1 MIPNLREG
9 LQHLLKR
16 VGLLILAISLAN
28 QLFAQSDAG
37 KINGV
42 IIDKSTNE
50 PLSFATVKL
59 LKNGVMKGGQ
69 NTDENGKF
77 SFSPVDPG
85 KYDIVVS
92 YSGKEQR
99 LSGVTVN
106 PGKTLPIK
114 FEFQVEDVS
123 LDTLVIVAYK
133 DPVFDPDQTENS
145 TTIDAAT
152 IRKMGSREVTTIA
165 STTAGVYQKDDGKG
179 LNMRGQRDNSTQYF
193 VDGQRVIGALA
204 LPQSAI
210 SQLTVIT
217 GGTPAEYGDVTG
229 GVIQITTAAPSAYTT
244 GGGEFVTSEIIDK
257 YGYNLGAINLSGPI
271 INKKDSSGIVERTVL
286 GYFVGAEMETQK
298 DPSPS
303 AIGINK
309 LKGNSLEQL
318 NQNPLRAS
326 RDGNFFINNANFI
339 TYDDVETVK
348 AKDNARQTAYRF
360 NGRLDFQP
368 KDNLILKVGGST
380 QIQEQ
385 NLWSNRL
392 SLFAPNA
399 NERRNENTYR
409 GFARI
414 QQSFKGDTNSFVHN
428 IFYTLQADFTRFT
441 RTRQQAEF
449 GDDIFR
455 YGYIGKYTTSYREL
469 FDYIKPGDQ
478 YFNPSLSS
486 APYLN
491 TLGYEES
498 GLSFDP
504 SNTANPILANYNNYI
519 FNYLNA
525 QGIKV
530 NSQNELYVKYQ
541 GLRNGDSPV
550 ANFSLF
556 DMPGSIFGV
565 YTKSRSDMYRVVGQA
580 TAEIGKKAVHNIK
593 LGFEFEQRNERYFGV
608 SAAGMWYL
616 MRLLA
621 NKHLTGL
628 DSASSN
634 PFFVDGVF
642 QGLVSMDRASH
653 EGDQS
658 TFDRNLRQ
666 RLGMPVNSSTWI
678 QTDALDPS
686 TYSLSLFSAD
696 ELLNNGNSP
705 NVSYYGY
712 DYTGG
717 NSNRVNANE
726 FFTNKDKR
734 PLNPYAPTYIAGYVQ
749 DKFEIGKIMFNF
761 GVRVDRFDAN
771 QKVLKDKYLLYPAYN
786 AAEASRLMNITLPG
800 NINPDWIPY
809 VDNKDNPREIIGYRD
824 GDRWYDR
831 NGTGIP
837 AQLLA
842 QSLGKVQPYLRDSI
856 FSIESLKDYVPQVNF
871 MPRLSFSFPITD
883 MALFYAHY
891 DVLTQRPRS
900 ANIGSLADYEFVK
913 YNPTEAI
920 NNPALKPEKTID
932 YEVGFKQGL
941 SDKLAISFSAYYREM
956 RNMIQIVQNN
966 NAYPISYQSFENIDF
981 GTVKGFT
988 FDVDMRRSAILQMHA
1003 SYTLQ
1008 FAQGTG
1014 SSFNSSRNALNSAGG
1029 SYGVIRTTLPLSFDQ
1044 RHTLTGNIDV
1054 RFNDTENKGPGFGK
1068 TNPFYPLKNTGM
1080 NITFNVGSGTPYSRN
1095 ALPNTADVQFGINS
1109 NSQIA
1114 GTAFGSRLPF
1124 QFRMDLRFDKDF
1136 VIGRPKSG
1144 SYINRRY
1151 AFNVYLLVLNALNTK
1166 NILSVYEYSGL
1177 PNDNG
1182 FLTTG
1187 QGQQTIDRQA
1197 QQFGVTPFVDQYTMK
1212 MRSPDSYSLP
1222 RRLRFGITFNF

>member
-1 MIPNLREG
+1 ML
-9 LQHLLKR
+9 
-16 VGLLILAISLAN
+16 VILFAN
-28 QLFAQSDAG
+28 QVFSQSGSG

-42 IIDKSTNE
+42 VIDKSTNE

-59 LKNGVMKGGQ
+59 FKNGVMKGGQ
-69 NTDENGKF
+69 NTDEDGKF

-92 YSGKEQR
+92 YSGKEQT
-99 LSGVTVN
+99 LSGVTLN

-114 FEFQVEDVS
+114 FEFQVEDAVQ
-123 LDTLVIVAYK
+123 DTVVIVAYK

-179 LNMRGQRDNSTQYF
+179 LNMRGQRDNATQYF

-229 GVIQITTAAPSAYTT
+229 GIIQITTSAPSAYTT
-244 GGGEFVTSEIIDK
+244 GGGEFVTSELFDK
-257 YGYNLGAINLSGPI
+257 YGYNLGALSLSGPI
-271 INKKDSSGIVERTVL
+271 INKKDTSGVIERTVL

-303 AIGINK
+303 AIGVYK
-309 LKGNSLEQL
+309 LKDGLLDNLNSK
-318 NQNPLRAS
+318 PLRPS
-326 RDGNFFINNANFI
+326 RDGSFFINNANF
-339 TYDDVETVK
+339 YSFDDVEVVK
-348 AKDNARQTAYRF
+348 AKENARQTAYRI

-368 KDNLILKVGGST
+368 KDNLTLKIGGST
-380 QIQEQ
+380 QLQ
-385 NLWSNRL
+385 NQNIWSNRL
-392 SLFAPNA
+392 SLFTPNA

-414 QQSFKGDTNSFVHN
+414 QQTFKGDTSSVIKN

-441 RTRQQAEF
+441 RTRQQSEF

-455 YGYIGKYTTSYREL
+455 YGYIGKYTTTYEEQ
-469 FDYIKPGDQ
+469 FDYIEPGDK
-478 YFNPSLSS
+478 YYNPTLSAS
-486 APYLN
+486 PYLN
-491 TLGYEES
+491 TSGYSEQ
-498 GLSFDP
+498 GLTFDA
-504 SNTANPILANYNNYI
+504 SNTANPILANYNNFI
-519 FNYLNA
+519 FNYLNS
-525 QGIKV
+525 QGIKIK
-530 NSQNELYVKYQ
+530 SQDELLVKYQ
-541 GLRNGDSPV
+541 GLRNGDGPV

-565 YTKSRSDMYRVVGQA
+565 YTKSRSDMYRLVGQA
-580 TAEIGKKAVHNIK
+580 TAEMGKKNVHNIK
-593 LGFEFEQRNERYFGV
+593 VGFEFEQRTERYFGI
-608 SAAGMWYL
+608 SAAGLWTQ

-628 DSASSN
+628 DSASSR
-634 PFFVDGVF
+634 PFYIENVF
-642 QGLVSMDRASH
+642 QGLVSMDRGYNPS
-653 EGDQS
+653 DQS

-666 RLGMPVNSSTWI
+666 RLGMPIDSRTYL
-678 QTDALDPS
+678 QTDAIDPGV
-686 TYSLSLFSAD
+686 YSLDLFSAD
-696 ELLNNGNSP
+696 ELLNRGNAP

-712 DYTGG
+712 DYTGNISG
-717 NSNRVNANE
+717 RVNANE
-726 FFTNKDKR
+726 FFADKNKR
-734 PLNPYAPTYIAGYVQ
+734 PLNPYAPTYIAGYIQ

-786 AAEASRLMNITLPG
+786 AEEAARLMNITLPS
-800 NINPDWIPY
+800 NIGADWIPY
-809 VDNKDNPREIIGYRD
+809 VDNKDNPREILGYRD
-824 GDRWYDR
+824 GDRWYDKS
-831 NGTGIP
+831 GTGIP

-842 QSLGKVQPYLRDSI
+842 QSLGRVQPYLRDTA
-856 FSIESLKDYVPQVNF
+856 FTIESLKDYVPQVNL

-891 DVLTQRPRS
+891 DVLTQRPRN
-900 ANIGSLADYEFVK
+900 AITGSLADYEFVK

-941 SDKLAISFSAYYREM
+941 SDRLAISFSAYYREM
-956 RNMIQIVQNN
+956 RNMIQIIQNN
-966 NAYPISYQSFENIDF
+966 SAYPISYQSFENIDF

-988 FDVDMRRSAILQMHA
+988 FDIDMRRSAILQMHA

-1029 SYGVIRTTLPLSFDQ
+1029 SFGIIRTTLPLSFDQ
-1044 RHTLTGNIDV
+1044 RHTFTGNIDV
-1054 RFNDTENKGPGFGK
+1054 RFNDTENKGPGIGK

-1095 ALPNTADVQFGINS
+1095 SLPNTADVQFGINS

-1136 VIGRPKSG
+1136 VIGKPKSG
-1144 SYINRRY
+1144 AHVNRRY
-1151 AFNVYLLVLNALNTK
+1151 AFNAYLLILNVLDTK

-1197 QQFGVTPFVDQYTMK
+1197 QQYGAVSFVDQYTMK
-1212 MRSPDSYSLP
+1212 MRNPDNYSLP
-1222 RRLRFGITFNF
+1222 RRFRFGVTFNF